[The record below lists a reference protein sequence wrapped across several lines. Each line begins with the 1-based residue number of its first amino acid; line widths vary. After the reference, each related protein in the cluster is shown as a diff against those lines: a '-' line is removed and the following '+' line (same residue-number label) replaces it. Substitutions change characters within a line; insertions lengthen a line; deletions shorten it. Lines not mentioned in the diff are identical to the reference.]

1 LGAANDPEMI
11 YAMSALGQK
20 RTKRHVGP
28 VSALPPERHVRFSPK
43 SEHCWRQRG
52 PNLFGYDYV
61 PLQRHMA
68 NLLGHFS
75 DRLISFLILV
85 TIGGT
90 ISVTKSWPMAAAF

>member
-1 LGAANDPEMI
+1 
-11 YAMSALGQK
+11 
-20 RTKRHVGP
+20 
-28 VSALPPERHVRFSPK
+28 
-43 SEHCWRQRG
+43 
-52 PNLFGYDYV
+52 
-61 PLQRHMA
+61 MA